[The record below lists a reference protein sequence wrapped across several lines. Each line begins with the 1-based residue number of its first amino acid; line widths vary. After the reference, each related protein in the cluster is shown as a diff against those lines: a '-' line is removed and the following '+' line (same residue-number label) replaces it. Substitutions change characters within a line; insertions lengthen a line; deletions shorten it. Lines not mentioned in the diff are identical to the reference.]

1 MVRAK
6 HAIKNE
12 VQHATNT
19 TDQSQPNPVPQG
31 PPPMVLQNPLLVQ
44 ILLATAPALQPNPT
58 TLAAPPPAKKGV
70 HHLLALTTEEV
81 NLQTMRN

>member
-1 MVRAK
+1 MGHTK
-6 HAIKNE
+6 QAIHNE
-12 VQHATNT
+12 VQHATNMAFPA
-19 TDQSQPNPVPQG
+19 QPNPVPPG
-31 PPPMVLQNPLLVQ
+31 PAPLVLQNPLLVQ

-58 TLAAPPPAKKGV
+58 TPAAPPPAKKGV